1 MSEKQK
7 NVNVYDQYLP
17 LVKKIV
23 HQFLIRIPKSCLSGE
38 EIKDMEGAA
47 WEGLSLGLVRYEES
61 NKSSTSL
68 ITFLSYQ
75 IRFSILN
82 YIQNESRTVRI
93 SSYKQGKM
101 RQHGESGFK
110 KNVSLD
116 LNEGFFLENNNSNGE
131 EEALPVNGGNINN
144 IGSSIF
150 GDSTYNMESY
160 EDYAGSIDDI
170 LYQQIVK
177 VISPESEV
185 QYRNINI
192 LCEDFGI
199 CGFEKLDRKV
209 ISKKYGISDANIC
222 LIIKRQIQKMRDN
235 DNFKQYLRSTFLS

>member
-101 RQHGESGFK
+101 RQQGESGFK

-116 LNEGFFLENNNSNGE
+116 LNEGFFGEFGKEDTEEN
-131 EEALPVNGGNINN
+131 LPAPTG
-144 IGSSIF
+144 IGCTSIF

-185 QYRNINI
+185 QFRNINI